1 MALELQEILVKPL
14 ITEKGTVQQESGK
27 YTFQVSLQAN
37 KARIKQAVEKTFN
50 VKVLAVNICLNRGK
64 AKRYG
69 PRMLRTPD
77 MKKAIVTLRPG
88 DKIQLIEG
96 L

>member
-1 MALELQEILVKPL
+1 MAISMQEVLIRPL

-27 YTFQVSLQAN
+27 YTFAISSQAN
-37 KARIKQAVEKTFN
+37 KNSVKQAVEKTFN
-50 VKVLAVNICLNRGK
+50 VKVIDVNICVNRGK

-69 PRMLRTPD
+69 PRMMRTPD

>member
-1 MALELQEILVKPL
+1 MALELHEVLVKPL
-14 ITEKGTVQQESGK
+14 ITEKGTVQQELSK
-27 YTFQVSLQAN
+27 YTFHVSSHAN
-37 KARIKQAVEKTFN
+37 KALIKQAVEKTFN
-50 VKVLAVNICLNRGK
+50 VKVIHVNICLNRGK
-64 AKRYG
+64 AKRFG
-69 PRMLRTPD
+69 PRMMRTPD